1 MGHVISKDGIAVD
14 PKKIEAISDL
24 LVPRDVT
31 DIRSFMGVTSY
42 YRRFIKYFSRIA
54 YSITSL
60 HKKGIKFVWSLKF
73 QERFDKLKELLTQAP
88 VLKVADP
95 LKDYTVCTDAS
106 QEGVGGVLSQEGH
119 VVCYESRKLKDHE
132 RNYVVHDLELT
143 TMVHALKIW

>member
-14 PKKIEAISDL
+14 PKKIKAISDW
-24 LVPRDVT
+24 PIPKDVT
-31 DIRSFMGVTSY
+31 DIWSFMGLTGY
-42 YRRFIKYFSRIA
+42 CRRFIKDFSRIA
-54 YSITSL
+54 YPITSL
-60 HKKGIKFVWSLKF
+60 QKKGIKFVWSSKC
-73 QERFDKLKELLTQAP
+73 QESFDKLKELLTQAP

-132 RNYVVHDLELT
+132 RNYVVHELELT
-143 TMVHALKIW
+143 TMVHALKMW